1 MNLQTNAPQAQKARR
16 KIAVLFGG
24 RSSEYDVSLQ
34 SAHAVLSQIDPA
46 KYEPVPVG
54 ITREGRWFLFTGE
67 PDRLLSDTWQ
77 MESCCRPCCLSPDR
91 TLHGLIVWEDEKIR
105 TLSLDAAFP
114 VLHGKNGEDGTV
126 QGVLELAGIPIIGCG
141 TLGSALCMDK
151 DMAHRAAAAAGVR
164 VPASFLV
171 KTPPKK
177 EELQREAEKLGY
189 PLFVKPVRSGS
200 SFGITKVSSPDGL
213 ETAVQNALLQDSQA
227 LLEEAI
233 AGFEVGCAVMGDAE
247 LTVGE
252 IDEIELSEGF
262 FDYTEKYTLQTSR
275 IHVPARIPPV
285 KAEEIKETAKKLY
298 RALGCRIFARVD
310 LFLTPDGSLVFNE
323 INTIPGFTAH
333 SRFPKMMEAAG
344 LPFHELVEK
353 LLEMG
358 GEHEN
363 C

>member
-1 MNLQTNAPQAQKARR
+1 MNLQTNAPQAHKARK

-54 ITREGRWFLFTGE
+54 ITRDGRWFLFTGDS
-67 PDRLLSDTWQ
+67 DRLLSDTWH
-77 MESCCRPCCLSPDR
+77 MKSFCRPCCLSPDR
-91 TLHGLIVWEDEKIR
+91 TLHGLIVWEEGQIR
-105 TLSLDAAFP
+105 TLSLDAVFP

-126 QGVLELAGIPIIGCG
+126 QGVLELAGIPVIGCG
-141 TLGSALCMDK
+141 TLCSALCMDK
-151 DMAHRAAAAAGVR
+151 DMAHRVAAAAGVR
-164 VPASFLV
+164 VPASFLI

-177 EELQREAEKLGY
+177 EELQKEAEKLGY

-200 SFGITKVSSPDGL
+200 SFGITKVYSPDGL

-252 IDEIELSEGF
+252 VDEIELSEGF
-262 FDYTEKYTLQTSR
+262 FDYTEKYTLQTSQ
-275 IHVPARIPPV
+275 IHVPARIAPA

-310 LFLTPDGSLVFNE
+310 MFLTPDGSLVFNE

-358 GEHEN
+358 EEHEN